1 MMRKQIWIKTV
12 SAVLAGALLCTSF
25 AGCQKKAVTENQIL
39 DQELNG
45 TEYVQQE
52 YSTIAESAKKEET
65 VYINTKADGTIYNV
79 QVTDWLHTDTPQVRL
94 QDISNLTE
102 IQNVKTLT
110 QPVVKDGALYW
121 DMDTTDLYYSGTTEA
136 QPPVTFSVKYFLEG
150 NEVSADEIA
159 GQKGNVAIEITVSN
173 ALKKKVTVSG
183 ETYEITCPMLFAGGT
198 ILPEETFTNIAV
210 DYGTVLSD
218 GAKQLVFFTGLPG
231 IDESLG
237 LSELN
242 LSLLDEAMYTNTY
255 TITAYTECFAL
266 GNLMFAVLPV
276 SSIGALGNGGMAD
289 SIDSVKEILTDV
301 EKIQAAMNGLDMQ
314 KTIDLLYGDANK
326 MEEIM
331 GVVTEATQLYSE
343 NEKMLKVL
351 GSYMTEENMAKLD
364 KLVTDLNN
372 TDLEAVSSTLSDP
385 QMQMLLKLLPKLS
398 ESLSGMAT
406 LADDLNDVM
415 PIYESLAKDMEDPEI
430 QKSIENLPQT
440 LEQLNHIVAVLE
452 ENQAL
457 LENLGALASGDKAA
471 QIEVLVD
478 TAEKYAGSAK
488 LSEAQT
494 QVLAE
499 RVKAWLNYGNEYD
512 IFTEKTAQMTSS
524 VLFTYKTD
532 AIVKP
537 QAEAAVSAAAEETEE
552 NKFIAWVKGL
562 FA

>member
-1 MMRKQIWIKTV
+1 MRKQIWIKTV
-12 SAVLAGALLCTSF
+12 SGLLAGALLCTSF
-25 AGCQKKAVTENQIL
+25 AGCQKKTVTENQIL
-39 DQELNG
+39 DVELNG
-45 TEYVQQE
+45 TEYVQQT
-52 YSTIAESAKKEET
+52 YSTMAESAKKEET
-65 VYINTKADGTIYNV
+65 VYINTKPDGTIYNV

-94 QDISNLTE
+94 QDVSNLTE

-121 DMDTTDLYYSGTTEA
+121 DMDTTDLYYSGVSET
-136 QPPVTFSVKYFLEG
+136 QPPITFTIRYFLNGE
-150 NEVSADEIA
+150 EKTAEEIA

-173 ALKKKVTVSG
+173 SLKKKVTVSG
-183 ETYEITCPMLFAGGT
+183 KTYEITCPMLVAGGT
-198 ILPEETFTNIAV
+198 ILPEETFTNIAI
-210 DYGTVLSD
+210 DYGTAMSD
-218 GAKQLVFFTGLPG
+218 GAKQVIFFTGVPG
-231 IDESLG
+231 INESLG
-237 LSELN
+237 LSDLDM
-242 LSLLDEAMYTNTY
+242 SLIDESMYTNTY
-255 TITAYTECFAL
+255 TITAYTECFEL
-266 GNLMFAVLPV
+266 GNLMFAVIPF
-276 SSIGALGNGGMAD
+276 SSIGSLGNGGVVE
-289 SIDSVKEILTDV
+289 SIDGVKEILTDV

-343 NEKMLKVL
+343 NEKMLKVM

-385 QMQMLLKLLPKLS
+385 QMQLLLKLLPKLS
-398 ESLSGMAT
+398 ESLADVAV

-440 LEQLNHIVAVLE
+440 LEQLNHIVSVLE

-457 LENLGALASGDKAA
+457 LENLGALASDDKAA
-471 QIEVLVD
+471 QVEVLVE
-478 TAEKYAGSAK
+478 TAEKYSGSVK

-494 QVLAE
+494 QVLAD
-499 RVKAWLNYGNEYD
+499 RMKAWLNYGNEYD
-512 IFTEKTAQMTSS
+512 IFTMKTGMMTSS

-532 AIVKP
+532 GISVP
-537 QAEAAVSAAAEETEE
+537 EAAEPVEAVPEEAEE

-562 FA
+562 FT